1 MEHTLQLVE
10 LRLEL
15 GELLLISLGFFVGLV
30 LELLDAPNFFLL
42 LIKLGLLI
50 YQEQLKLLALFVKL
64 LYEVVHL
71 FDFAVVPLRI
81 MAAKRRHTGSVILR
95 ER

>member
-1 MEHTLQLVE
+1 MEHTLQLVK

-15 GELLLISLGFFVGLV
+15 GELLLIRLGFFVSLV

-42 LIKLGLLI
+42 LIKLGLLV

-71 FDFAVVPLRI
+71 FNFAAVPFPI